1 MDDFQSEQGVYI
13 ANNSVLQSFVEEGK
27 DVEIKGLQV
36 ALAVQD
42 TKEIK
47 VTLEAGNQA
56 QLDAYNAKNG
66 TNYIV
71 LPKEMYELSL
81 IHIFIVFEFCLSLW
95 AGTNDYP

>member
-1 MDDFQSEQGVYI
+1 MSYIKILWMIFKGEQGVYI

-56 QLDAYNAKNG
+56 Q
-66 TNYIV
+66 
-71 LPKEMYELSL
+71 
-81 IHIFIVFEFCLSLW
+81 FRCL
-95 AGTNDYP
+95 

>member
-1 MDDFQSEQGVYI
+1 M
-13 ANNSVLQSFVEEGK
+13 EEGK

-71 LPKEMYELSL
+71 LPKEMYENLTENNIYASL
-81 IHIFIVFEFCLSLW
+81 CNDGCSYFFEECKIL
-95 AGTNDYP
+95 TRR